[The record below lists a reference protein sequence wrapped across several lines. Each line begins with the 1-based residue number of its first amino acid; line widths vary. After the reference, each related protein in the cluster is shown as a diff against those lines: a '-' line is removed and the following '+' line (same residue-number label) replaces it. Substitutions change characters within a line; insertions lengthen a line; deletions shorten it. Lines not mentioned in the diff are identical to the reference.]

1 MFSTTNLFCILVD
14 LSQTICY
21 TKRVAV
27 TQTKQELNINYFLIG
42 EVNGVKQIFGQG
54 NTQRTALAAGKWN
67 APRREAEKVRVVAES
82 KLPAT
87 PSGTTSKFW
96 LT

>member
-1 MFSTTNLFCILVD
+1 M
-14 LSQTICY
+14 SQTICY

-27 TQTKQELNINYFLIG
+27 THTTQELNMNYFLIG

-67 APRREAEKVRVVAES
+67 ATRREAEKVRVVAES
-82 KLPAT
+82 KLPRNT
-87 PSGTTSKFW
+87 KW
-96 LT
+96 YDQ

>member
-1 MFSTTNLFCILVD
+1 MVD
-14 LSQTICY
+14 TDPSVCY

-27 TQTKQELNINYFLIG
+27 THTTQELNMNYFLIG

-67 APRREAEKVRVVAES
+67 ATRREAEKVRVVAES
-82 KLPAT
+82 KLPRNT
-87 PSGTTSKFW
+87 KW
-96 LT
+96 YDQQ